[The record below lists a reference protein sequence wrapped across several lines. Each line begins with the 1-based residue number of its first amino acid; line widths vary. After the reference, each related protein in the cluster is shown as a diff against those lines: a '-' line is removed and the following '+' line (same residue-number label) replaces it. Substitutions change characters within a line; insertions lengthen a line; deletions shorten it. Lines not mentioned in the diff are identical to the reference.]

1 MKLCGTSGHCV
12 ADMPAIEK
20 FDYSE
25 ALKRLAEEIKAIMEE
40 SKFQASELVI
50 KTNHLIGEAIVSHPA
65 YKKGKHGSG
74 EVIKHLALL
83 TGCSE
88 AHLYL
93 CVKFVEKYPEVSNA
107 LETLQPDK
115 KTLTWRHVVATF
127 KEAEKEG
134 KEVGSEPGKIK
145 ACHHTH
151 TKIITICVD
160 CGSRVDIKQKEH
172 AHAANS

>member
-1 MKLCGTSGHCV
+1 
-12 ADMPAIEK
+12 MPAIEK

-25 ALKRLAEEIKAIMEE
+25 ALKHLAEEIKAIMEE

-50 KTNHLIGEAIVSHPA
+50 KTNHLIGEAITKHPA

-74 EVIKHLALL
+74 DIIKHLALL

-93 CVKFVEKYPEVSNA
+93 CIKFVEKYPEVSNA

-115 KTLTWRHVVATF
+115 KTLTWRQITATF
-127 KEAEKEG
+127 KEAEEEG
-134 KEVGSEPGKIK
+134 KEVGNEPGQIK
-145 ACHHTH
+145 GCRHLHIKT
-151 TKIITICVD
+151 ITICVD
-160 CGSRVDIKQKEH
+160 CGSRVDDRKKEH
-172 AHAANS
+172 VHAAHT